1 MGVVGAYWESF
12 TSPEGLLNIIGF
24 MLAVGALLVIAVVAS
39 LVRKGVARLVA
50 YKSKAS
56 RDGEAL
62 WQRSATA
69 K

>member
-12 TSPEGLLNIIGF
+12 TSLEGLLNIIGF
-24 MLAVGALLVIAVVAS
+24 MLAVGALLVIVVVAG
-39 LVRKGVARLVA
+39 LVQKGVARLVG

-62 WQRSATA
+62 WQRSTA
-69 K
+69 VK